1 MNSTLL
7 RKEIIQREREKT
19 ENEIEGFRNEEMSK
33 MNKEINELTSNK
45 ALEEQLLSQHK
56 SAIDK
61 IENDYKAN
69 KDKAVTFLVN
79 ALMEVDLIIPDVV
92 IGKFSHKLILN
103 KGK

>member
-1 MNSTLL
+1 MN
-7 RKEIIQREREKT
+7 
-19 ENEIEGFRNEEMSK
+19 K

-56 SAIDK
+56 FAIDK
-61 IENDYKAN
+61 IENDYRTN

-79 ALMEVDLIIPDVV
+79 ALMEVDLSIPDVI
-92 IGKFSHKLILN
+92 IGRFAHKLLLN